1 MFRRVSE
8 LVIAHPWRVIATWV
22 ILGALVVA
30 FAPKL
35 STYTSNNNSS
45 FLPSSYESVK
55 ALQAAEQHFPPL
67 AQASGLIVVSRGDG
81 HVLNSADESKIA
93 GLAKTL
99 TAQHIPAV
107 ASVTT
112 SPSYLSENKKV
123 QLVQVVFKGQAGD
136 PGPNAAVP
144 LVRAQ
149 TDAYLSGSGL
159 RGQLTGN
166 AAISVDSTTAYEK
179 AETIIAIA
187 TVVLILALLGL
198 VFRSPVIAVLP
209 IVIIG
214 AVHEVAQSITATL
227 ADWLGF
233 QVGPELAPLLL
244 VVMFGVGT
252 DYIVFLLFRHR
263 EHVARGEPASQALGI
278 SVSRVGVVIASAAA
292 TVIAAFAALLVA
304 SLESL
309 RTLAPGLIVGVALML
324 AAAVT
329 LAPAIMSLFGM
340 RLFWPSP
347 PKPPS
352 HDHRTRSERVG
363 AMVARRPVLV
373 LSVCG
378 VVLISLALG
387 TLGYKTTYNQ
397 LAELP
402 SSTLSQQAY
411 DTMETAFPPG
421 FLGPTQIFVTSSEKV
436 NHKQVEQLAG
446 KMSKTKGVAS
456 VLPIQYSEDGKAA
469 VFQVILTDD
478 PYSIAAIDNVK
489 GPVRETANNSVPGD
503 TVLVGGTTSQLV
515 DVQTALRKD
524 IKHVFPLALVIVAV
538 ILALLLQAVLA
549 PVYLLIG
556 VVLTYAATI
565 GAIVFVFLD
574 GAGFTGLD
582 FTIPIIVYLFVMAI
596 GTDYNILI
604 SSRLREEFKA
614 GLPPRE
620 AVRTAVVQG
629 APAVSAAGLILAG
642 TFASLLLTGI
652 QLLEEIGLAVA
663 LGVLLAANVLATR
676 IVPTLAAIR
685 GWHFWW
691 PHEMHSRTAS
701 HKDELL
707 GEDSAGKNAAEKNA
721 AGEGA
726 AIPPEEESA
735 AP

>member
-1 MFRRVSE
+1 LFKRISE

-22 ILGALVVA
+22 VLGAVVVA
-30 FAPKL
+30 VAPDL
-35 STYTSNNNSS
+35 SAYTSNNNSS
-45 FLPSSYESVK
+45 FLPSSYQSVK
-55 ALQAAEQHFPPL
+55 ALEAAEKYFPPL
-67 AQASGLIVVSRGDG
+67 AQASGLIVVSATDG
-81 HVLNSADESKIA
+81 NTLSSSDESRIG
-93 GLAKTL
+93 GLVKSL
-99 TAQHIPAV
+99 SSDHIPAV
-107 ASVTT
+107 SSVTS
-112 SPSYLSENKKV
+112 SPAYLSENKKV
-123 QLVQVVFKGQAGD
+123 QLVQVVFEGQAGTS
-136 PGPNAAVP
+136 GPNEAVP
-144 LVRAQ
+144 KVREE
-149 TDAYLSGSGL
+149 TDSFLAGSGL

-166 AAISVDSTTAYEK
+166 AAISVDSTNAYEN
-179 AETIIAIA
+179 AEIVIGIA
-187 TVVLILALLGL
+187 TVLLILALLGA
-198 VFRSPVIAVLP
+198 VFRSPLIAVLP

-214 AVHEVAQSITATL
+214 AVHELAQSLTALL
-227 ADWLGF
+227 ADWFHF

-252 DYIVFLLFRHR
+252 DYIVFLLFRYR
-263 EHVARGEPASQALGI
+263 EHVAKGEAAVRALDT

-292 TVIAAFAALLVA
+292 TVIAAFAALLIA

-324 AAAVT
+324 LAALT
-329 LAPAIMSLFGM
+329 LAPAIMRLVGL
-340 RLFWPSP
+340 RLFWPNQ
-347 PKPPS
+347 PKPPV
-352 HDHRTRSERVG
+352 HDHRTRSERIG
-363 AMVARRPVLV
+363 EMVAKRPVLV

-378 VVLISLALG
+378 AVLVGLALG

-411 DTMETAFPPG
+411 DKMASAFPPG
-421 FLGPTQIFVTSSEKV
+421 FLGPTQVFVVSSQKLDHEQV
-436 NHKQVEQLAG
+436 NELAG
-446 KMSKTKGVAS
+446 KLSKTKGVAS
-456 VLPIQYSEDGKAA
+456 VLPIQYDETGKAA
-469 VFQVILTDD
+469 VFQAILTDD
-478 PYSIAAIDNVK
+478 PYSITAIDNVR
-489 GPVRETANNSVPGD
+489 GPVRETANGSIPGA

-524 IKHVFPLALVIVAV
+524 MKHVFPLALAIVAV

-549 PVYLLIG
+549 PFYLLVG
-556 VVLTYAATI
+556 VVLTYAATL
-565 GAIVFVFLD
+565 GTIVFVFLD
-574 GAGFTGLD
+574 GAGFAGLD

-620 AVRTAVVQG
+620 AARLAIVHG

-691 PHEMHSRTAS
+691 PNEVHGKTAAS
-701 HKDELL
+701 KKELL
-707 GEDSAGKNAAEKNA
+707 NGPA
-721 AGEGA
+721 AGETAQAGDA
-726 AIPPEEESA
+726 TKEPADRR
-735 AP
+735 